1 MPDFAA
7 WLSALIS
14 KAGASIASA
23 FGATGKLA
31 TAISWA
37 AQTIIVGVP
46 LYFTARAMM
55 PKVDMTG
62 LLGRGT
68 THRNPITSRKII
80 YGRAK
85 VGGPILYMAEAEYSQ
100 SGTPGMDRGNLYVL
114 VGLAGHQCAEI
125 ETVYFNDDAL
135 TINSTTGVVT
145 APSRYYPNSSPRAT
159 IYTGLVGTT
168 TQYIGTTWG
177 NNTDL
182 DNATDKFKGI
192 CCLQVIL
199 GYDQEVWVGGVPAL
213 SAIVKGNDQLYDP
226 RDAST
231 GWSENPAIILRDYLT
246 NTVYGMGISASMVD
260 DTLISA
266 AANVCDETVSLSGG
280 GTQKR
285 YTCNGTLDTAHNYQ
299 QNIETILNSMSGFMV
314 FSNGKFKVYAGE
326 YRTPTVTI
334 TEDDLAGP
342 VNVIGKPSKREA
354 INIVRGVAIG
364 EWSNYQPT
372 SYPEV
377 RDSAAVTADGAELV
391 AQLPLPMT
399 NDSTMAQRLAKILLK
414 RSRQQMTLNL
424 SLKLSKFALEP
435 GDTCSVTLESLGIK
449 NKVFEIMQWT
459 FGTSGSGEGLAL
471 TVDVQLRETDSSV
484 YDWST
489 SEQNDPVAVP
499 QIIITNPTSVDT
511 PAFSLTQTQGL
522 SEDGTIIDQVEV
534 NITDPTNNKF
544 VYEYAIEHKESTASN
559 YETTSVLRE

>member
-7 WLSALIS
+7 WLSALIVD
-14 KAGASIASA
+14 AGAAIASA

-37 AQTIIVGVP
+37 AQAIIVGVP

-182 DNATDKFKGI
+182 DNATDRFKGI

-364 EWSNYQPT
+364 AWSNYQPT

-391 AQLPLPMT
+391 AQLPLPM
-399 NDSTMAQRLAKILLK
+399 
-414 RSRQQMTLNL
+414 SR
-424 SLKLSKFALEP
+424 
-435 GDTCSVTLESLGIK
+435 
-449 NKVFEIMQWT
+449 
-459 FGTSGSGEGLAL
+459 
-471 TVDVQLRETDSSV
+471 
-484 YDWST
+484 
-489 SEQNDPVAVP
+489 
-499 QIIITNPTSVDT
+499 
-511 PAFSLTQTQGL
+511 
-522 SEDGTIIDQVEV
+522 
-534 NITDPTNNKF
+534 
-544 VYEYAIEHKESTASN
+544 
-559 YETTSVLRE
+559 